1 MADCLCFSSDGVLRS
16 SPFFI
21 FLIYFII
28 NQIQVLNF
36 IYIRFIHLSSLICYF
51 PSSSSSSV
59 EWRIVGISVWI
70 IENGILIC
78 TNGLVWI
85 WIGRL
90 NLASETIWDFL
101 LWSSSYCCE
110 IYFMQSFNGR
120 LSEFEMIAW
129 RAHPS
134 DGMSTL
140 LFSWLVRAWVLYP
153 ALLRFCPFAHLS
165 QLHLQ
170 WKCNSLRDIKYFDLH
185 NNNSL

>member
-129 RAHPS
+129 RATSIRWDEHTSIQLSCQSMSFIFCASVFLPVRSFISTPS
-134 DGMSTL
+134 PMKMQLT
-140 LFSWLVRAWVLYP
+140 SWYKIF
-153 ALLRFCPFAHLS
+153 RFT
-165 QLHLQ
+165 
-170 WKCNSLRDIKYFDLH
+170 
-185 NNNSL
+185 